1 MECEITTE
9 DQERDDAGT
18 SSQDTTGVGATNR
31 SESSSSELWA
41 TQMAPEDLA
50 RLLEDLP
57 VELKFTRLQTCGSQL
72 ETQSHASG
80 IAIKEG
86 GKVVESKLG
95 SKEGDIAENV
105 LHNIRKLVKTH
116 RTPTIT
122 PR

>member
-86 GKVVESKLG
+86 GSVVESKLV
-95 SKEGDIAENV
+95 STEGDIAENG
-105 LHNIRKLVKTH
+105 LEDMRELVETH
-116 RTPTIT
+116 STHISKP
-122 PR
+122 